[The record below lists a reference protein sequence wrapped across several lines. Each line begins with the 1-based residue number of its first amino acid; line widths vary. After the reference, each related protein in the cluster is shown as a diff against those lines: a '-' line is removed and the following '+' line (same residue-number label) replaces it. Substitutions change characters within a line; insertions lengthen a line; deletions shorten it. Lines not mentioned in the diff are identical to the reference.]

1 MGIFAV
7 FDVLASIVAGMDGI
21 AASVTLAQD
30 VAYERRHGA
39 DLVGLE
45 IPDSVGW
52 SGRRLRREL
61 AAAGVTLV
69 GLDYRPGGL
78 RFSVPRDQLQ
88 TTEDVLNGR
97 KRGR

>member
-1 MGIFAV
+1 MGIFAA
-7 FDVLASIVAGMDGI
+7 FDFVANVIAAMDGVG
-21 AASVTLAQD
+21 ATVALAQD

-45 IPDSVGW
+45 VPDSLGW

-78 RFSVPRDQLQ
+78 CFSVPRDQLQ